1 MLMAWRVHLT
11 NQAIQ
16 RLDILPGKPT
26 LLAAWTQRDRA
37 TYFDLESGIEMGEHL
52 HKAVSRQSD
61 KWPEFAASLVAP
73 NGAQLPVI
81 RTAQATI
88 YTTED
93 GRMRLFYTGGT
104 NLTLEVE
111 GKDLPLEIKAASD
124 FVTLAFD
131 RVMGVVAALDEKGKL
146 HLYQQHIRV
155 GAFDLKYKLD
165 SDYQPV
171 LAIADGG
178 ASLFV
183 GAGREIILAETSGR
197 VKKRL
202 SVHYYVGR
210 LACSPDGKYLATC
223 DIDTGVIRV
232 YDGTDLTP
240 THQRHAIDL
249 LHHAAQMQ
257 LIADFPPSTA
267 APGSLA
273 INNAG
278 MLAFTI
284 SGVVCASPLK
294 KMDAL
299 PRPQPL
305 L

>member
-1 MLMAWRVHLT
+1 MAWRVHLT

-16 RLDILPGKPT
+16 RLDILPGKPP
-26 LLAAWTQRDRA
+26 LLVAWTQRDRA
-37 TYFDLESGIEMGEHL
+37 TYFDIESGVELGEHL

-73 NGAQLPVI
+73 NGAYLPLI

-93 GRMRLFYTGGT
+93 GRMRLFYMGGT
-104 NLTLEVE
+104 NLTMEVE

-124 FVTLAFD
+124 FSTIAFD
-131 RVMGVVAALDEKGKL
+131 RMMGVVATLDEKGKL

-155 GAFDLKYKLD
+155 GAFDLKLKPD
-165 SDYQPV
+165 NDYPPL

-178 ASLFV
+178 SAVFAA
-183 GAGREIILAETSGR
+183 AGHEMILTDASGR

-202 SVHYYVGR
+202 GIHYFVGR
-210 LACSPDGKYLATC
+210 LVCSPDGKLLATC
-223 DIDTGVIRV
+223 DTETGVIRI
-232 YDGTDLTP
+232 YDGEDLTP
-240 THQRHAIDL
+240 TYQRHAIDL
-249 LHHAAQMQ
+249 LHNATQMQ
-257 LIADFPPSTA
+257 LIADFPPAAA
-267 APGSLA
+267 APAALA
-273 INNAG
+273 INNQG
-278 MLAFTI
+278 HLAFTI
-284 SGVVCASPLK
+284 SGVVCATALK
-294 KMDAL
+294 QMDAL

>member
-1 MLMAWRVHLT
+1 MAWRVHLT

-16 RLDILPGKPT
+16 RLDILPGKPI

-37 TYFDLESGIEMGEHL
+37 TYFDLETGIEMGEHL
-52 HKAVSRQSD
+52 HKAVSHQSD
-61 KWPEFAASLVAP
+61 KWPEFIASLVAP
-73 NGAQLPVI
+73 NGAQLPIV
-81 RTAQATI
+81 RTAQATL

-93 GRMRLFYTGGT
+93 GRMRLFYSGGT

-111 GKDLPLEIKAASD
+111 GKDLPLEIKSASD
-124 FVTLAFD
+124 FLTLAFD
-131 RVMGVVAALDEKGKL
+131 RVMGVIAALDEKGKL

-155 GAFDLKYKLD
+155 GAFDLKLKLTD
-165 SDYQPV
+165 DYAPV

-178 ASLFV
+178 AAVFV
-183 GAGREIILAETSGR
+183 AVGREIILTDAGGH

-202 SVHYYVGR
+202 SVHYFVGR
-210 LACSPDGKYLATC
+210 MTCSPDGKLLVTC
-223 DIDTGVIRV
+223 DSETGVIRI
-232 YDGTDLTP
+232 YDGNDLTP

-249 LHHAAQMQ
+249 LHHAAQIQ
-257 LIADFPPSTA
+257 LIADFPPASA
-267 APGSLA
+267 APGALA

-284 SGVVCASPLK
+284 SGVVCATALK

>member
-1 MLMAWRVHLT
+1 MAWRVHLT

-16 RLDILPGKPT
+16 RLDILPGKPV
-26 LLAAWTQRDRA
+26 LLTAWTQRDRA
-37 TYFDLESGIEMGEHL
+37 TYFDLESGIELGEHQ

-61 KWPEFAASLVAP
+61 KWPEFVASLVAP
-73 NGAQLPVI
+73 NGAYLPVV
-81 RTAQATI
+81 RTAQATM

-104 NLTLEVE
+104 NLVLEVE
-111 GKDLPLEIKAASD
+111 GKDLPLEIKSAAD

-131 RVMGVVAALDEKGKL
+131 RVMGVIAALDEKGKL

-155 GAFDLKYKLD
+155 GTFDLKLKLVD
-165 SDYQPV
+165 DYAPV

-178 ASLFV
+178 SAVFTA
-183 GAGREIILAETSGR
+183 AGREIILTDAGGR

-202 SVHYYVGR
+202 SVHYFVGR
-210 LACSPDGKYLATC
+210 LACSPDGKLLVTC
-223 DIDTGVIRV
+223 DTETGVIRI
-232 YDGTDLTP
+232 YDGNDLTP

-249 LHHAAQMQ
+249 LHHAAQIQ
-257 LIADFPPSTA
+257 LIADFPPAAA
-267 APGSLA
+267 APGALA

-284 SGVVCASPLK
+284 SGVVCATALK
-294 KMDAL
+294 QMDAL

>member
-1 MLMAWRVHLT
+1 MAWRVHLT

-16 RLDILPGKPT
+16 RLDILPGKPI
-26 LLAAWTQRDRA
+26 LLVAWTQRDRA
-37 TYFDLESGIEMGEHL
+37 TYFDLETGIELGEHQ

-61 KWPEFAASLVAP
+61 KWPEFIASLVAP
-73 NGAQLPVI
+73 NGAQLPIV
-81 RTAQATI
+81 RTAQATL

-111 GKDLPLEIKAASD
+111 GKDLPLEVKSASD
-124 FVTLAFD
+124 FLTLAFD

-155 GAFDLKYKLD
+155 GAFDLKLKLVD
-165 SDYQPV
+165 DYGPV

-178 ASLFV
+178 AAVFV
-183 GAGREIILAETSGR
+183 AAGREIVLTDAGGR

-202 SVHYYVGR
+202 SVHYSVGR
-210 LACSPDGKYLATC
+210 MTCSPDGKLLVTC
-223 DIDTGVIRV
+223 DNETGVIRI
-232 YDGTDLTP
+232 YDGNDLTP

-249 LHHAAQMQ
+249 LHHAPQIQ
-257 LIADFPPSTA
+257 LIADFPPATA
-267 APGSLA
+267 APGALA

-278 MLAFTI
+278 ILAFTI
-284 SGVVCASPLK
+284 SGVVCATALK
-294 KMDAL
+294 QMDAL